1 MTGPRRTRV
10 AVVTPNP
17 TPYRVPFFR
26 RLAGSADIELKVFFL
41 TQGSAT
47 RPWKVELDGFDH
59 EFLPEWSLPA
69 GGKDMARYR
78 INPSIIARLRGG
90 RYDVVV
96 IAGYNHFTTQAA
108 ILHCILTHTPWCLMS
123 ESHIARPR
131 GAVRVFLKKILLG
144 PVLRTMGAAMV
155 TGTLARR
162 YVESFGVPADAIFVV
177 ANTPDVAHF
186 REAAA
191 KLAPA
196 RAAIRKRLGVEGKSV
211 ILFAGRLLEEKGLR
225 VLFEAYGIA
234 QARRNDLAL
243 LVVGDGRRRKEYEA
257 VTERKSLTD
266 VHFLGFRAQA
276 ELPEIY
282 AASDLFVLPSLVEP
296 WGVVVN
302 EAMASGLP
310 VVVSNQVGASAD
322 LVIDGENGFVVPAGD
337 APSLAAR
344 ILDALSDE
352 PRRLAMGR
360 RSVEIISSWDY
371 EASVSGFRAA
381 VETAVRRK
389 GRRR

>member
-1 MTGPRRTRV
+1 MTSPKKTRV
-10 AVVTPNP
+10 AVITPNP

-26 RLAGSADIELKVFFL
+26 RLAESADIELKVYFL
-41 TQGSAT
+41 TEGSAT
-47 RPWKVELDGFDH
+47 RPWKVELEGFEH

-78 INPSIIARLRGG
+78 VNPSIIARLHAG

-108 ILHCILTHTPWCLMS
+108 ILHCILTRTPWCIMS
-123 ESHIARPR
+123 ESHVNKPR
-131 GAVRVFLKKILLG
+131 GAVRVVLKKALLG

-162 YVESFGVPADAIFVV
+162 YIESFGVPADAIFVV
-177 ANTPDVAHF
+177 ANTPDVGYFRDAAARLAPE
-186 REAAA
+186 REA
-191 KLAPA
+191 
-196 RAAIRKRLGVEGKSV
+196 IRERLGVEGKSV

-234 QARRNDLAL
+234 QAKRGDLAL
-243 LVVGDGRRRKEYEA
+243 LIVGDGRRRKEYEA
-257 VTERKSLTD
+257 LVARKQLAG
-266 VHFLGFRAQA
+266 VRFLGFRAQA

-282 AASDLFVLPSLVEP
+282 AASGVFVLPSLFEP

-322 LVIDGENGFVVPAGD
+322 LVIEGENGFVVPAGD

-344 ILDALSDE
+344 IVGVLSDE
-352 PRRLAMGR
+352 TRRLAMGR
-360 RSVEIISSWDY
+360 RSVEIISAWDY
-371 EASVSGFRAA
+371 EASVAGFRAA

>member
-1 MTGPRRTRV
+1 MTSPHKTRV
-10 AVVTPNP
+10 AVITPNP

-26 RLAGSADIELKVFFL
+26 RLAQSAEIEPIVYFL
-41 TQGSAT
+41 TEGSAT
-47 RPWKVELDGFDH
+47 RPWKVELEGFAY
-59 EFLPEWSLPA
+59 EFLREWSLPV

-78 INPSIIARLRGG
+78 VNPSIIARLRAG

-96 IAGYNHFTTQAA
+96 IGGYNHFTTQAA
-108 ILHCILTHTPWCLMS
+108 ILHCILTRTPWCIMS
-123 ESHIARPR
+123 ESHVNKPR
-131 GAVRVFLKKILLG
+131 GAVRVALKKAILG
-144 PVLRTMGAAMV
+144 PILRTMGAAMV

-162 YVESFGVPADAIFVV
+162 YVESFGIPADAVFVV

-186 REAAA
+186 RDAAA
-191 KLAPA
+191 GLAPE
-196 RAAIRKRLGVEGKSV
+196 RDAIRSRLGVAGKLV

-225 VLFEAYGIA
+225 VLFDAYGIA
-234 QARRNDLAL
+234 QTKRGDLAL
-243 LVVGDGRRRKEYEA
+243 LIVGDGRRRKEYEA
-257 VTERKSLTD
+257 VVERKQLAG

-282 AASDLFVLPSLVEP
+282 AASDVFVLPSLVEP

-310 VVVSNQVGASAD
+310 IVVSNQVGASAD
-322 LVIDGENGFVVPAGD
+322 LVIEGENGFVVPAAD

-344 ILDALSDE
+344 IVDVLSDE
-352 PRRLAMGR
+352 PRRLAMRR
-360 RSVEIISSWDY
+360 RSVEIVSKWDY
-371 EASVSGFRAA
+371 EASVAGFRAA
-381 VETAVRRK
+381 VETAIRRR